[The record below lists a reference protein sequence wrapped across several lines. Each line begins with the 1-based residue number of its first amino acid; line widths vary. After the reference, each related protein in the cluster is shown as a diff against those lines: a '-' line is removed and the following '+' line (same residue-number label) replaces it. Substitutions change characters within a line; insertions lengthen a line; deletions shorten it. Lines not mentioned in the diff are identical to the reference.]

1 MSDKSES
8 IFRLANAY
16 ARDLANSERSAVSGE
31 PEAQLTVPVSNLLSG
46 LVSVSDLGRLDLIR
60 ETRLDRTRPDFAAMH
75 TAGGR
80 THQKGYVELKAP
92 GVTVD
97 VSKWKGRNA
106 TQWERMKDEAEIVIV
121 CNGAEAQLY
130 HHGVAK
136 GPAVNLPIE
145 NPEQWDST
153 PLVGMLG
160 RFLELRPLPVTKV
173 TDLSQ
178 RLAVRT
184 ADLRDRILWLLDQE
198 GDAASA
204 ANGGLGAWRRH
215 VYPEASAQDALRG
228 VTPASVRGVSG
239 VGTSEGKQS

>member
-75 TAGGR
+75 TASGR

-136 GPAVNLPIE
+136 GRPSIF
-145 NPEQWDST
+145 
-153 PLVGMLG
+153 
-160 RFLELRPLPVTKV
+160 RLRIRSNGIPR
-173 TDLSQ
+173 
-178 RLAVRT
+178 RL
-184 ADLRDRILWLLDQE
+184 WE
-198 GDAASA
+198 CWAASS
-204 ANGGLGAWRRH
+204 N
-215 VYPEASAQDALRG
+215 SAHCLSSR
-228 VTPASVRGVSG
+228 
-239 VGTSEGKQS
+239 